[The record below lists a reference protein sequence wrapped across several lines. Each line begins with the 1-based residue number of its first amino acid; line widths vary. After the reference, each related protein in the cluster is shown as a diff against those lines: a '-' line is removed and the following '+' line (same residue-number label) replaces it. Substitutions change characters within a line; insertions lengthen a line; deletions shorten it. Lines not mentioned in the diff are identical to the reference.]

1 MVDTFEQEITS
12 AKNKRMS
19 PKRYLFLFSDTGG
32 GHRSGAEAVA
42 QAMKQ
47 LYGDDVSI
55 ELLDIFIAI
64 QKWPFNRF
72 PQWYPN
78 MLKAQSV
85 PWKLGFKAV
94 DRPKTVD
101 SLTKLASP
109 YVGAS
114 FRRLIAQHPADVIVS
129 FHSIPNRMLG
139 LTMAQSERRVPT
151 ATVVL
156 DFLSA
161 PAFWFA
167 QGLDLY
173 ILPFTEMINRAV
185 QLGAPRE
192 RIEVIGTPVRQLIR
206 QGAHTS
212 QEAAKE
218 QLGIEKKPPM
228 ILLVGGGEGM
238 GPIEKIVNKLIA
250 QQPKATI
257 AIITGRNRRLRD
269 KLNHLSQTRRLRVE
283 GYTNRMDIWLRAAD
297 ILITKAGPNSLAEA
311 FVMGLPSVIYG
322 AIPGQEDGNVTL
334 VQKHQAGIWA
344 PTPSETVQATISLL
358 KDPDKRRRMAHQARN
373 LATPD
378 AADHIA
384 KKLWDLSDS
393 IQGYFV

>member
-1 MVDTFEQEITS
+1 MVDTFRLQTTEANNTGL
-12 AKNKRMS
+12 S

-47 LYGDDVSI
+47 LYGDNVSI

-72 PQWYPN
+72 PQWYPS

-114 FRRLIAQHPADVIVS
+114 FRRILQQHPSDAIVS

-139 LTMAQSERRVPT
+139 LTMAQVERRVPT

-173 ILPFTEMINRAV
+173 IIPFAEMINRAV
-185 QLGAPRE
+185 QLGAPKE
-192 RIEVIGTPVRQLIR
+192 RVETIGTPVRQLIR
-206 QGAHTS
+206 QGSHS
-212 QEAAKE
+212 KQNAAKE
-218 QLGIEKKPPM
+218 QLRLDKELPM
-228 ILLVGGGEGM
+228 ILLVGGGEGL

-250 QQPKATI
+250 QQPNATI
-257 AIITGRNRRLRD
+257 AIITGHNQRLKDR
-269 KLNHLSQTRRLRVE
+269 LNHLAKKRQLRIE

-311 FVMGLPSVIYG
+311 FIMGLPSIIYS
-322 AIPGQEDGNVTL
+322 AIPGQEEGNVTL

-344 PTPSETVQATISLL
+344 PTPAETVQATMSLL
-358 KDPDKRRRMAHQARN
+358 KNPDKRRRMARRARS

-378 AADHIA
+378 AADQIA
-384 KKLWDLSDS
+384 KRLWNLPNA
-393 IQGYFV
+393 Q

>member
-1 MVDTFEQEITS
+1 MIDTFRQQITS
-12 AKNKRMS
+12 AKNADMP

-85 PWKLGFKAV
+85 PWKLGFKVA

-114 FRRLIAQHPADVIVS
+114 FRRLIEQHPANVIVS

-139 LTMAQSERRVPT
+139 LTMAQVERRIPT

-173 ILPFTEMINRAV
+173 IVPFAEMIKRAV
-185 QLGAPRE
+185 QFGVPKE
-192 RIEVIGTPVRQLIR
+192 RIETIGTPVRQLIR
-206 QGAHTS
+206 QGAHSS
-212 QEAAKE
+212 QDVAKE
-218 QLGIEKKPPM
+218 QLRLEKELPM

-250 QQPKATI
+250 QQPEATI
-257 AIITGRNRRLRD
+257 AIITGHNQRLKD
-269 KLNHLSQTRRLRVE
+269 KLNHLQQTQQLRVE

-311 FVMGLPSVIYG
+311 FVMGLPSIIYG

-344 PTPSETVQATISLL
+344 PTPTETAQAAMSLL
-358 KDPDKRRRMAHQARN
+358 KNPDKRRRMARQARS

-378 AADHIA
+378 AADQIA
-384 KKLWDLSDS
+384 RRLWRLSNA
-393 IQGYFV
+393 Q